1 MDQASGLSG
10 EFGRHTDA
18 GPHVERTLLR
28 VCMVLGS
35 LLVFI
40 LLLWGFYIEHSY
52 YAKTQARQATIERD
66 DNLAIALEQYAIR
79 LLKTSEAV
87 TQQVA
92 QQYEEG
98 ARGASLEAALLSRAR
113 NNDMFSEM
121 LAVSVKGGRI
131 AASRSDTH
139 VLEKLDMAEVFSE
152 DTASS
157 VHIGYPVSVPGTP
170 GMQLPVSRLLRNS
183 SGGID
188 GAVIAMVPAAKFVDV
203 FLDSRVREDTLILLG
218 RVDGTP
224 ISMWHGREVTR
235 ASWPA
240 HRMKFQK
247 AVLRVL
253 GPSDLPANDAPRL
266 VTSRRVAG
274 YPLVALVGT
283 SEADALDDS
292 QKRSDTYAAICA
304 AVTLVTA
311 AIAVVLVLGYRRETR
326 MMATVERGRWRLR
339 ETIAELEE
347 RVLERTRELEG
358 TKRDLEAFSYSV
370 AHDIRAP
377 LSAIEGFSRAILNL
391 PAILASDEPRL
402 GQYLHR
408 IGANIRQMADLTDGL
423 LALAKL
429 SPDRIRSE
437 QVDLTRL
444 AQLSVEALRERNPER
459 LLEVEIQPG
468 LHARGDPA
476 LLRQVL
482 DNLLG
487 NAWKFTAQRPAARIE
502 VGRLSGDADGPFYVR
517 DNGAGFHS
525 PYASKLFR
533 PFQRL
538 HKQTEFPGAGIG
550 LASVRRII
558 EMHGGRVWAEGEAD
572 NGASFYF
579 SLPGSGSSDASSV
592 D

>member
-1 MDQASGLSG
+1 MDQTSGLSG
-10 EFGRHTDA
+10 EFGRHTDS

-28 VCMVLGS
+28 VSVVLGC

-40 LLLWGFYIEHSY
+40 LVLWGFYFEHSY
-52 YAKTQARQATIERD
+52 YARAQAREATIERD

-98 ARGASLEAALLSRAR
+98 ARGASLESALLSRAR

-121 LAVSVKGGRI
+121 LAVSVNGGRI
-131 AASRSDTH
+131 AASRRDTH

-152 DTASS
+152 DTPGG
-157 VHIGYPVSVPGTP
+157 VHVGYPVTVAGTP
-170 GMQLPVSRLLRNS
+170 GMQLPVSRLLRNA

-188 GAVIAMVPAAKFVDV
+188 GALIVMVPAAKFVDV

-253 GPSDLPANDAPRL
+253 GPSSLPAYDAPRL

-274 YPLVALVGT
+274 YPLLAVVGT
-283 SEADALDDS
+283 SEADALDES
-292 QKRSDTYAAICA
+292 QRRIDTYAAICG

-311 AIAVVLVLGYRRETR
+311 AIAVVLVLGYRRERR

-339 ETIAELEE
+339 EANAELEE
-347 RVLERTRELEG
+347 QVLERTRELEG
-358 TKRDLEAFSYSV
+358 TKRDLETFSYSV

-377 LSAIEGFSRAILNL
+377 LSAIESFSRAILNL
-391 PAILASDEPRL
+391 PVVRASDEPRL
-402 GQYLHR
+402 AHYLNR
-408 IGANIRQMADLTDGL
+408 IEANIRQMADLTDGL

-437 QVDLTRL
+437 RVDLSRL
-444 AQLSVEALRERNPER
+444 ARSSVEALRERDPGR
-459 LLEVEIQPG
+459 SLEIEIEPG
-468 LHARGDPA
+468 LTAWGDPA

-487 NAWKFTAQRPAARIE
+487 NAWKFTAKRLAARVE
-502 VGRLSGDADGPFYVR
+502 VGRLSGDADSPFYVR
-517 DNGAGFHS
+517 DNGAGFHP

-538 HKQTEFPGAGIG
+538 HKQTEFPGTGIG

-558 EMHGGRVWAEGEAD
+558 EMHGGRVWAEGEAG

-579 SLPGSGSSDASSV
+579 SLPGSGSGDFSSGE
-592 D
+592 